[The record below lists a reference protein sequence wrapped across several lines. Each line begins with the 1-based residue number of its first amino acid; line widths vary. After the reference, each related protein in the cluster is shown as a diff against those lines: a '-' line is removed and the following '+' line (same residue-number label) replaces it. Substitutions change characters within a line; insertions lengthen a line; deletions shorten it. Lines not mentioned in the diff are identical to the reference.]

1 MENQGKPPEN
11 QTEITMNPESRYVTF
26 ARLAYQLAQ
35 RQVPLYSHPK
45 SPKTFTQ
52 PQLVACVL
60 LMEYMKYSYRDIEQ
74 WLLASD
80 AVRQVLD
87 LKRVPDHSTLSR
99 AFQKLKRPWLDGMNQ
114 QLLHDLAIEEDTIA
128 ADSTSF
134 SLSQASRY
142 YVTRTGKK
150 FSDWIKGGYA
160 VGCRS
165 LLIVGW
171 CSAAGRLPDFGLL
184 HNLKRQ
190 AARFGRYI
198 RRRRAWW
205 LLTDK
210 GFDAGKPHP
219 CDVIP
224 PIRRNGKLKSAARR
238 MRDEL
243 VAALRLDG
251 LFGQRWKVET
261 VHSVIKR
268 KWGDTI
274 RSRLSVLQRREPILK
289 GLVYN
294 IHVV

>member
-1 MENQGKPPEN
+1 M
-11 QTEITMNPESRYVTF
+11 THESRYVSF

-35 RQVPLYSHPK
+35 RQIPLYSHPK

-60 LMEYMKYSYRDIEQ
+60 LMRYVKLSYRDMED
-74 WLLASD
+74 WLLATD

-87 LKRVPDHSTLSR
+87 LQRVPDHSTLSR
-99 AFQKLKRPWLDGMNQ
+99 AFQKFKRVDMDGMNR
-114 QLLHDLAIEEDTIA
+114 QLLSQLAIEEDTIA
-128 ADSTSF
+128 ADSTSY

-142 YVTRTGKK
+142 YVTRSGKR
-150 FSDWIKGGYA
+150 FTDWVKGGYA
-160 VGCRS
+160 VGCQS
-165 LLIVGW
+165 LLIIGW

-184 HNLKRQ
+184 KNLKRQ
-190 AARFGRYI
+190 AARFGKKV

-210 GFDAGKPHP
+210 GFDAGQPHA

-224 PIRRNGKLKSAARR
+224 PIRRNGKLKSLARR
-238 MRDEL
+238 ARDEL
-243 VAALRLDG
+243 VSALRLDG

-268 KWGDTI
+268 KWGDSI
-274 RSRLSVLQRREPILK
+274 RSRLGFLQRREPVLL